1 MILLYLMGGKKKEP
15 IISETVEIVMGVRN
29 EEDNL
34 FNWAMCEKPV
44 LSSQEFSTVNI
55 QEGALPGW
63 TSNPIGS
70 HNIR

>member
-1 MILLYLMGGKKKEP
+1 
-15 IISETVEIVMGVRN
+15 MGVRN